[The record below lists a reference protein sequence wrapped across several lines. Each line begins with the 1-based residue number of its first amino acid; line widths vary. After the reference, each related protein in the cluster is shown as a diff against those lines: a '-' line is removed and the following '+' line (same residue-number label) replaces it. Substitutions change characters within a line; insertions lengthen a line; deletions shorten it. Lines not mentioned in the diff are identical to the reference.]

1 MKKLSFYIKDFCI
14 AKEADVAFIPP
25 LVRRKLSTIDKFA
38 LTAFEK
44 VYTPEVEE
52 IVFASEF
59 GEVERLNK
67 IIEQYQTMNEV
78 SPAQFSGSVHNYPAG
93 FFTLLKKI
101 NIPYYALSSGENTI
115 STGLIKSIITPRG
128 NILFCFADDIGISC
142 IVSKTEGKIK
152 CTFEDKKEPSLN
164 ERENFINF
172 LTGNTKEFQT
182 LSGTFKR
189 EN

>member
-1 MKKLSFYIKDFCI
+1 MFLIIFGSY
-14 AKEADVAFIPP
+14 FI
-25 LVRRKLSTIDKFA
+25 LDTLQ
-38 LTAFEK
+38 
-44 VYTPEVEE
+44 
-52 IVFASEF
+52 
-59 GEVERLNK
+59 ER
-67 IIEQYQTMNEV
+67 
-78 SPAQFSGSVHNYPAG
+78 FS
-93 FFTLLKKI
+93 FTLLKNI

-182 LSGTFKR
+182 LSGIFKR

>member
-59 GEVERLNK
+59 GEVERLN
-67 IIEQYQTMNEV
+67 II
-78 SPAQFSGSVHNYPAG
+78 
-93 FFTLLKKI
+93 
-101 NIPYYALSSGENTI
+101 
-115 STGLIKSIITPRG
+115 
-128 NILFCFADDIGISC
+128 ISC
-142 IVSKTEGKIK
+142 IFFKLVYKIIYK
-152 CTFEDKKEPSLN
+152 SFRRRFMYVYLYN
-164 ERENFINF
+164 
-172 LTGNTKEFQT
+172 LQ
-182 LSGTFKR
+182 
-189 EN
+189 